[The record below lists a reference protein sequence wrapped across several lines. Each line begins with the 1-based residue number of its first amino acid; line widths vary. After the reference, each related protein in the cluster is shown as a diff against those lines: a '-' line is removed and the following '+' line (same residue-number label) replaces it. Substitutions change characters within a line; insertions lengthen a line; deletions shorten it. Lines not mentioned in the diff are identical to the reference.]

1 MTDRSSEMS
10 DHLDALLDACDGVE
24 VSTLTTEDV
33 RSALDDIGA
42 AIVACA
48 LADQPAPRRRSIL
61 RAPRRRSLR
70 LRTALLVSGALLVTS
85 AAVTAGTLMTAH
97 TGQYPT
103 KAEERVSGPGEELNP
118 AAPDF
123 PDVAVQAAADIP
135 YPAGYESW
143 RDAVLRIQGFSP
155 EDLDGEDIAVST
167 GALRASFAASAYC
180 AWIQKWR
187 QAEVAGDAAAAQSA
201 AQVIAQAP
209 DWKAV
214 VAVDPHPDPSA
225 ANDPGAAPGT
235 QFGWMLVY
243 RDAVLAGDRAHVENL
258 LAAGYGDGKCWIS
271 DPAWMA
277 EVEAHGDDWAGLSQ
291 RGLAQKYEE
300 FLANG
305 RS

>member
-1 MTDRSSEMS
+1 MTRRSSEMS
-10 DHLDALLDACDGVE
+10 DHLDRLLDECGGVE
-24 VSTLTTEDV
+24 ASTLTTEDV
-33 RSALDDIGA
+33 RVALDDIGA
-42 AIVACA
+42 AIVARS
-48 LADQPAPRRRSIL
+48 LADRPTPRKRSVV
-61 RAPRRRSLR
+61 R
-70 LRTALLVSGALLVTS
+70 LRTALLIAAALLVTS

-103 KAEERVSGPGEELNP
+103 KAEEKVGGPGEELNP

-143 RDAVLRIQGFSP
+143 RDFMLRTQAPSP
-155 EDLDGEDIAVST
+155 QDLEGGEDVAVST
-167 GALRASFAASAYC
+167 GALRAWFAASAYC

-187 QAEVAGDAAAAQSA
+187 QADVAGDAAAAQQA
-201 AQVIAQAP
+201 AEVIAQAP

-235 QFGWMLVY
+235 QFGWMLPY
-243 RDAVLAGDRAHVENL
+243 RDAVVAGDRARVENL
-258 LAAGYGDGKCWIS
+258 LATGYGDGKCWIS

-277 EVEAHGDDWAGLSQ
+277 EENAHSEDWAGLSQ
-291 RGLAQKYEE
+291 RSLAQKYEE

>member
-1 MTDRSSEMS
+1 MTRRSSEMS
-10 DHLDALLDACDGVE
+10 DHLDGLLDACSGVE
-24 VSTLTTEDV
+24 ASTLTTEGV
-33 RSALDDIGA
+33 RVALDDIGA
-42 AIVACA
+42 AIVARS
-48 LADQPAPRRRSIL
+48 LADRPTPRKRSIV
-61 RAPRRRSLR
+61 R
-70 LRTALLVSGALLVTS
+70 LRTALLVAAALLVTS
-85 AAVTAGTLMTAH
+85 AAVTAGTLITAH
-97 TGQYPT
+97 TGRYPT
-103 KAEERVSGPGEELNP
+103 KAEEKVGGPGEELNP

-143 RDAVLRIQGFSP
+143 RDFMLRTQAPSP
-155 EDLDGEDIAVST
+155 QDLETGEDVAVST
-167 GALRASFAASAYC
+167 GALRAWFAASAYC

-187 QAEVAGDAAAAQSA
+187 QADVGDAAAQQA

-235 QFGWMLVY
+235 QFGWMLPY
-243 RDAVLAGDRAHVENL
+243 RDAVVAGDRARVENL
-258 LAAGYGDGKCWIS
+258 LATGYGDGKCWIT

-277 EVEAHGDDWAGLSQ
+277 QVEAHGQDWAGLSQ

>member
-1 MTDRSSEMS
+1 MTRRSSEMS
-10 DHLDALLDACDGVE
+10 DHLDRLLDACGGVE
-24 VSTLTTEDV
+24 ASTLTTEGV
-33 RSALDDIGA
+33 RAALDDIGA
-42 AIVACA
+42 AIVARS
-48 LADQPAPRRRSIL
+48 LADRPTPRKRSII
-61 RAPRRRSLR
+61 R
-70 LRTALLVSGALLVTS
+70 LRTALLVAAALLVTS

-97 TGQYPT
+97 TGKYPT
-103 KAEERVSGPGEELNP
+103 KAEEQMGGPGEELNP

-143 RDAVLRIQGFSP
+143 RDFMLRTQAPSP
-155 EDLDGEDIAVST
+155 QDLEGGEDVAIST
-167 GALRASFAASAYC
+167 GALRAWFAASAYC

-187 QAEVAGDAAAAQSA
+187 QADVAGDAAAAQSA
-201 AQVIAQAP
+201 AHVIAHAP
-209 DWKAV
+209 AWKAV

-258 LAAGYGDGKCWIS
+258 LATGYGDGKCWIS
-271 DPAWMA
+271 DPAWMTQ
-277 EVEAHGDDWAGLSQ
+277 VEAHGEDWAGLSG